1 MKTTKIL
8 FWVFNMLFLIVMFGS
23 GLQALLKTPEEI
35 KGIHDGL
42 GYPIYFIPFIGLAKI
57 LGAIAILIPGYPL
70 IKEWA
75 YAGLTFDLIAATYSL
90 YRVPPPQGA
99 WYFMF
104 LFLVLAALAYIYY
117 HKKLALTG
125 TVQPEAAV

>member
-8 FWVFNMLFLIVMFGS
+8 YWVFTILFSIVMFGS
-23 GLQALLKTPEEI
+23 GIPALLKTADEV

-42 GYPIYFIPFIGLAKI
+42 GFPVYFIPFIGLAKM
-57 LGAIAILIPGYPL
+57 LGVIAILIPGYPR

-75 YAGLTFDLIAATYSL
+75 YAGLTFDLIAATYAM
-90 YRVPPPQGA
+90 YCVPPPQGA

-104 LFLVLAALAYIYY
+104 IFLALAAAAYIYY
-117 HKKLALTG
+117 HKMLALKKALTEEV
-125 TVQPEAAV
+125 TA